1 MGDYT
6 VGRPVIHKVLKLRI
20 WGVPPAGG
28 PLLKLPTAR
37 AETSSSVVCGA
48 KERTDVGAELGTD
61 DLVGAE
67 LGEVRNSKFRTCIAL
82 PQGSAI

>member
-1 MGDYT
+1 MYRAGWL
-6 VGRPVIHKVLKLRI
+6 VIRKVLKLRI

-67 LGEVRNSKFRTCIAL
+67 LSEVRNSEFRTYIAL
-82 PQGSAI
+82 P